1 MGYRNQSG
9 RSTYRDVSRE
19 SSGELE
25 RQVAASAVSFLGGEI
40 IGLAKANK
48 ARKARNNAAM
58 IQSEANKVKLMSD
71 IGNLATEKGVDQ
83 SSLKATAKGVVDS
96 FAESKLAVDQST
108 GDYLRTDS
116 LGLEVDRAEDL
127 KRIAQGSDFVNSIG
141 SDIDANEYHIGKLQE
156 LQAEGRVGDPQKGG
170 VSLETVSPYLLA
182 VVLGDETGNN
192 VPIKEEYKTEYDS
205 ELGWTT
211 TIVYSG
217 DSIAQINK
225 ENGIEG
231 DEHTVDTKS
240 LASLLD
246 DPNRN
251 PNNYYGYVITSDY
264 TEIQNNSAA
273 SVLNEDKNAID
284 SQFYTSTGTKNI
296 SAGINRLQK
305 VDTKSLEYKTVHS
318 YISPTME
325 ASAKDTMRGNNPELI
340 LANVK
345 AYTHYDEDKDE
356 YYFLNPRVDNKGL
369 LEYDSNGDV
378 VFDDERT
385 VLVRD
390 GILELDLTNPNEAR
404 KVLTEMFSQEF
415 LESRNAYDK
424 RTQTPIG
431 NAYTLPR
438 KTNPTEPDLERNRN
452 KQIINKFI
460 NEVSRAQKDGSFEDD
475 EIRVKK
481 VSLLLKG
488 VYNSG
493 DTSYDSQN
501 KLFIV
506 DTKAVY
512 NDEGEVVV
520 KGERISFDYDP
531 NDPDALGR
539 LRQEIE
545 TNLKV
550 SDEATQEGAV
560 IRESTKKEKEDA
572 KARAET
578 LEKERSLKDSKK
590 DYEEFKENFPDI
602 VYSDGRILDEEA
614 LMDKLQDYY
623 PNLKYDT
630 VWDGEV
636 ESLKIG
642 GELITDA
649 GGKGG
654 GNYDADSIM
663 EIVYKQSKKSKT
675 KKTETK
681 KTETEAEHP
690 LAEQMKEAKK

>member
-19 SSGELE
+19 SSEELE
-25 RQVAASAVSFLGGEI
+25 RQVAASAVAFLGGEI

-156 LQAEGRVGDPQKGG
+156 LQSEGRLGDPQKGG

-192 VPIKEEYKTEYDS
+192 TPIKEDYKTEYDS
-205 ELGWTT
+205 ELGWKT

-231 DEHTVDTKS
+231 DEYTVDAKS

-251 PNNYYGYVITSDY
+251 PNNYYGYVITNDY

-325 ASAKDTMRGNNPELI
+325 ASAKNTMRGNNPEII
-340 LANVK
+340 LADVK

-356 YYFLNPRVDNKGL
+356 YYFLNPRVDNNGL

-378 VFDDERT
+378 VFKDERT

-390 GILELDLTNPNEAR
+390 GILELDLTNPNEAK

-431 NAYTLPR
+431 NAYTLPTEVGDGEDEEDTSLFKILTTTAKDNPDTFMLGGDDNVLEIKSLSLASDVDENFSGIGRDGEGPYVIIEGKKERDDR
-438 KTNPTEPDLERNRN
+438 KYNFYKNAVIESVDKNEKPSILARFEELEEMTPSGSISIESVVNTIVNEAGKEEYQTEEGGALGF
-452 KQIINKFI
+452 K
-460 NEVSRAQKDGSFEDD
+460 GDD
-475 EIRVKK
+475 ETKFANY
-481 VSLLLKG
+481 LKG
-488 VYNSG
+488 LGFDPNTFNESELKNRGFDDENELKKYIKELIYKNKKNKNAARTMLGKDAGESG
-493 DTSYDSQN
+493 DKQT
-501 KLFIV
+501 
-506 DTKAVY
+506 
-512 NDEGEVVV
+512 
-520 KGERISFDYDP
+520 
-531 NDPDALGR
+531 
-539 LRQEIE
+539 
-545 TNLKV
+545 
-550 SDEATQEGAV
+550 
-560 IRESTKKEKEDA
+560 
-572 KARAET
+572 
-578 LEKERSLKDSKK
+578 
-590 DYEEFKENFPDI
+590 
-602 VYSDGRILDEEA
+602 
-614 LMDKLQDYY
+614 
-623 PNLKYDT
+623 
-630 VWDGEV
+630 
-636 ESLKIG
+636 G
-642 GELITDA
+642 GTPRD
-649 GGKGG
+649 
-654 GNYDADSIM
+654 
-663 EIVYKQSKKSKT
+663 
-675 KKTETK
+675 
-681 KTETEAEHP
+681 
-690 LAEQMKEAKK
+690 

>member
-182 VVLGDETGNN
+182 VALGDETGNN
-192 VPIKEEYKTEYDS
+192 MPIQEEYKTEYDS

-431 NAYTLPR
+431 NAYTLP
-438 KTNPTEPDLERNRN
+438 TIDDGDG
-452 KQIINKFI
+452 
-460 NEVSRAQKDGSFEDD
+460 KDE
-475 EIRVKK
+475 E
-481 VSLLLKG
+481 
-488 VYNSG
+488 
-493 DTSYDSQN
+493 DTS
-501 KLFIV
+501 LFKILTTTTKDNPDTFMLGGDDNVLEIKSLSLGGSNV
-506 DTKAVY
+506 DENFSGIGRDGEGPYVIIEGKKERDDRKY
-512 NDEGEVVV
+512 NFY
-520 KGERISFDYDP
+520 K
-531 NDPDALGR
+531 N
-539 LRQEIE
+539 
-545 TNLKV
+545 
-550 SDEATQEGAV
+550 AV
-560 IRESTKKEKEDA
+560 IESVDKNEKPSIL
-572 KARAET
+572 ARFEE
-578 LEKERSLKDSKK
+578 LEEMTPSESISI
-590 DYEEFKENFPDI
+590 ESVVNTI
-602 VYSDGRILDEEA
+602 V
-614 LMDKLQDYY
+614 
-623 PNLKYDT
+623 N
-630 VWDGEV
+630 
-636 ESLKIG
+636 
-642 GELITDA
+642 
-649 GGKGG
+649 
-654 GNYDADSIM
+654 
-663 EIVYKQSKKSKT
+663 
-675 KKTETK
+675 
-681 KTETEAEHP
+681 
-690 LAEQMKEAKK
+690 EAKKKEYQNIGTIFNDDNEEKFVTYLEGLGFELINEEDLNDVSFDDNTEMKTYIKNKIFESDKNKNVARKMSGSGAGANQKETAKERAARILKETK

>member
-9 RSTYRDVSRE
+9 SSTYRDVSRE

-141 SDIDANEYHIGKLQE
+141 SDIDANEYHIGKLQQ
-156 LQAEGRVGDPQKGG
+156 LQAEGRLGDPQKGG

-192 VPIKEEYKTEYDS
+192 MPIKEKYKTEYDS

-251 PNNYYGYVITSDY
+251 PNNYYGYVITNDY

-325 ASAKDTMRGNNPELI
+325 ASAKNTMRGNNPEII
-340 LANVK
+340 LADVK

-431 NAYTLPR
+431 NAYTLP
-438 KTNPTEPDLERNRN
+438 TTDDGDG
-452 KQIINKFI
+452 
-460 NEVSRAQKDGSFEDD
+460 KDE
-475 EIRVKK
+475 E
-481 VSLLLKG
+481 
-488 VYNSG
+488 
-493 DTSYDSQN
+493 DTS
-501 KLFIV
+501 LFKILTTTTKDNPDTFMLGGDDNVLEIKSLSLGSDV
-506 DTKAVY
+506 DENFSGIGRDGEGPYVIIGGKKERDDRKYNFYKNAVIESVDK
-512 NDEGEVVV
+512 NEKPSILARFEELEEMTPSGSISIESVV
-520 KGERISFDYDP
+520 K
-531 NDPDALGR
+531 
-539 LRQEIE
+539 
-545 TNLKV
+545 T
-550 SDEATQEGAV
+550 
-560 IRESTKKEKEDA
+560 
-572 KARAET
+572 
-578 LEKERSLKDSKK
+578 
-590 DYEEFKENFPDI
+590 I
-602 VYSDGRILDEEA
+602 V
-614 LMDKLQDYY
+614 
-623 PNLKYDT
+623 N
-630 VWDGEV
+630 
-636 ESLKIG
+636 
-642 GELITDA
+642 
-649 GGKGG
+649 
-654 GNYDADSIM
+654 
-663 EIVYKQSKKSKT
+663 
-675 KKTETK
+675 
-681 KTETEAEHP
+681 
-690 LAEQMKEAKK
+690 EAKKKEYQNTGAIFDKDNEEKFVTYLEGLGFELINEEDLEDYDFNDRGAMTTYIKDKIFESKENKIAAKKMSGSGAGANKKETPKERAARILKETK

>member
-9 RSTYRDVSRE
+9 SSTYRDVSRE

-141 SDIDANEYHIGKLQE
+141 SDIDANEYHIGKLQQ
-156 LQAEGRVGDPQKGG
+156 LQAEGRLGDPQKGG

-192 VPIKEEYKTEYDS
+192 VPIQEKYKTEYDS

-251 PNNYYGYVITSDY
+251 PNNYYGYVITNDY

-325 ASAKDTMRGNNPELI
+325 ASAKNTMRGNNPEII
-340 LANVK
+340 LADVK

-431 NAYTLPR
+431 NAYTLP
-438 KTNPTEPDLERNRN
+438 TTDDGDG
-452 KQIINKFI
+452 
-460 NEVSRAQKDGSFEDD
+460 KDE
-475 EIRVKK
+475 E
-481 VSLLLKG
+481 
-488 VYNSG
+488 
-493 DTSYDSQN
+493 DTS
-501 KLFIV
+501 LFKILTTTTKDNPDTFMLGGDDNVLEIKSLSLGSDV
-506 DTKAVY
+506 DENFSGIGRDGEGPYVIIGGKKERDDRKYNFYKNAVIESVDK
-512 NDEGEVVV
+512 NEKPSILARFEELEEMTPSGSISIESVV
-520 KGERISFDYDP
+520 K
-531 NDPDALGR
+531 
-539 LRQEIE
+539 
-545 TNLKV
+545 T
-550 SDEATQEGAV
+550 
-560 IRESTKKEKEDA
+560 
-572 KARAET
+572 
-578 LEKERSLKDSKK
+578 
-590 DYEEFKENFPDI
+590 I
-602 VYSDGRILDEEA
+602 V
-614 LMDKLQDYY
+614 
-623 PNLKYDT
+623 N
-630 VWDGEV
+630 
-636 ESLKIG
+636 
-642 GELITDA
+642 
-649 GGKGG
+649 
-654 GNYDADSIM
+654 
-663 EIVYKQSKKSKT
+663 
-675 KKTETK
+675 
-681 KTETEAEHP
+681 
-690 LAEQMKEAKK
+690 EAKKKEYQNTGAIFDKDNEEKFVTYLEGLGFELINEEDLEDYDFNDRGAMTTYIKDKIFESKENKIAAKKMSGSGAGANKKETPKERAARILKETK